1 MPAPI
6 HKIQPTLL
14 TQRSDDGFVKYHEA
28 VSDFGRPLIVR
39 EPYGFALH
47 SVEAKQTLSGRCSE
61 LTHVSS
67 RNLASVS
74 ISESGDQIWVVE
86 DRLDAVSL
94 RTLLDARNGEEKP
107 LPPPLVLAL
116 TVGIAQALRELHM
129 TPAMDAR
136 GPVLHL
142 ALCPERILIQRD
154 GSIALCGYALAP
166 DPLLPT
172 AQHHDRPVGRLAY
185 ASPEQ
190 TYAGQRCTPASD
202 LFALGSLLVE
212 VLEGESPFR
221 GTNRS
226 DTIQRVRLARGERCA
241 YTFGRALPMFAD
253 VLSKLLMV
261 HPTQRWADPASFLEA
276 LGVENDARSTS
287 ELASEVLGLFQ
298 ADPFA
303 LDLNVP
309 VQEGLQL
316 VVAPALSSSHV
327 SPVVLEP
334 PKGLLHEDHTDPTH
348 ASSEPPKPAGP
359 ESL

>member
-14 TQRSDDGFVKYHEA
+14 TQRSDDGFVKCHEA
-28 VSDFGRPLIVR
+28 VSDYGRPLVVR

-47 SVEAKQTLSGRCSE
+47 SQEAKRTLSARCSE
-61 LTHVSS
+61 LIQVSS
-67 RNLASVS
+67 RSLASVS
-74 ISESGDQIWVVE
+74 IAESDDQLWVVE

-94 RTLLDARNGEEKP
+94 RALLNAGRDKGKP

-116 TVGIAQALRELHM
+116 AVGIAQALDELHT
-129 TPAMDAR
+129 TPSLEGR

-142 ALCPERILIQRD
+142 ALCPERVLIQRD
-154 GSIALCGYALAP
+154 GTVALCGYALAP

-172 AQHHDRPVGRLAY
+172 TQPQERPMGRLAY

-212 VLEGESPFR
+212 VLEGESPFLGMDR
-221 GTNRS
+221 QATM
-226 DTIQRVRLARGERCA
+226 QRVRLARGERCA

-287 ELASEVLGLFQ
+287 ELSSEVLELFA

-303 LDLNVP
+303 LDVNVP

-316 VVAPALSSSHV
+316 VVAPSRPSSHV
-327 SPVVLEP
+327 PPVALEP
-334 PKGLLHEDHTDPTH
+334 PEESRVALGRTNQ
-348 ASSEPPKPAGP
+348 EPPDPADT